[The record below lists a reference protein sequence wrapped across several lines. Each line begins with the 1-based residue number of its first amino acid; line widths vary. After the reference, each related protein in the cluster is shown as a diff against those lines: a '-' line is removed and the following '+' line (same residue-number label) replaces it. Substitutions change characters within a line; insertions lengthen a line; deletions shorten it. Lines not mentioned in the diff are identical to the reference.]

1 MSDEDAMV
9 AAAAAAM
16 ILVEV
21 AASQHQRRPRRFWIR
36 PSLIHG
42 RSKYNTTQFMKDLL
56 LDEVDDLKLEYRCD
70 AGFRIF
76 FRMKSSEFENILRMI
91 APIISKRDTTY
102 RKAITARERFAVTMR
117 FLATGDSYTSLS
129 YMFEISKQI
138 ISSIIHDVYDAICS
152 VLEGEVKVRK
162 ILPNQTPW

>member
-21 AASQHQRRPRRFWIR
+21 AASQHHRRPRRFWIR

-42 RSKYNTTQFMKDLL
+42 RSKYNTTEFMKDLL

-70 AGFRIF
+70 AGFRNF

-102 RKAITARERFAVTMR
+102 RKAIP
-117 FLATGDSYTSLS
+117 GDSYTSLS
-129 YMFEISKQI
+129 YMFKISKQI
-138 ISSIIHDVYDAICS
+138 ISSIIPDAICS
-152 VLEGEVKVRK
+152 VLGGEVKIRR
-162 ILPNQTPW
+162 ILPNQTQC

>member
-9 AAAAAAM
+9 AAAAM

-42 RSKYNTTQFMKDLL
+42 RSKYNTTEFMKDLL

-70 AGFRIF
+70 AGFRNF
-76 FRMKSSEFENILRMI
+76 FRMKSSEFIKNDCTNHFQTRHDIQK
-91 APIISKRDTTY
+91 SHSC
-102 RKAITARERFAVTMR
+102 ERTLCCYYALF
-117 FLATGDSYTSLS
+117 SYWGFVYFIKL
-129 YMFEISKQI
+129 YVSKQI
-138 ISSIIHDVYDAICS
+138 ISSIIPDVCDAICS

-162 ILPNQTPW
+162 ILPNQTQC